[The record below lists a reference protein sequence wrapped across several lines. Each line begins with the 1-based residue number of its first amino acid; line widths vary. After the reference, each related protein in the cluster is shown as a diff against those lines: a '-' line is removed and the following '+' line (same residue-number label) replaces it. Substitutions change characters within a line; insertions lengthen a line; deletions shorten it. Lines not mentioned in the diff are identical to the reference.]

1 MSTTINSKSGF
12 TLLEVMLAI
21 LIIAI
26 AFSTVMSVQQ
36 VSIQEAGLAVQT
48 KLCVALVERKMGEIL
63 TDSKIEEGFSDG
75 GDFADFPGYEWR
87 LDPVTLEDIV
97 VSDTAESET
106 DAEKIEPRRIFK
118 LQLTVMPANAKETDY
133 QGIVVWATKL
143 QEEDEWHGKEGE
155 ETPPPAE
162 GAKSGPA
169 PVPGQP
175 GGPPG
180 PQDSNAPPPPAP
192 PEAPESPQ

>member
-1 MSTTINSKSGF
+1 MNTAVNSNSGF

-26 AFSTVMSVQQ
+26 AFSSVMTVQQ

-87 LDPVTLEDIV
+87 LDPVTLEDVV
-97 VSDTAESET
+97 VSDPADSEA
-106 DAEKIEPRRIFK
+106 DAEKTEPRRIFK

-162 GAKSGPA
+162 GPKSGPGSA
-169 PVPGQP
+169 PQGP
-175 GGPPG
+175 PPG
-180 PQDSNAPPPPAP
+180 PQGPTSPPVPSP
-192 PEAPESPQ
+192 PESPESPN